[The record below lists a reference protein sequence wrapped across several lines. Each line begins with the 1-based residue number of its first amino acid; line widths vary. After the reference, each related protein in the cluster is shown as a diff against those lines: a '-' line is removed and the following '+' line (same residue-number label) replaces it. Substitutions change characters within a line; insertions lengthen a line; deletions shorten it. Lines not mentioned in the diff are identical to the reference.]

1 MAETISLSNEWK
13 RPPYS
18 WLTFM
23 LFWCALIV
31 VSGAYVTTPLLH
43 VFESEFQVSKTMS
56 AWTSSS
62 FSFFYAIGF
71 LLFGPLSDRIGRKT
85 VILIGLL
92 SLAIT
97 TPLIGLSTSFS
108 VLVILRGLQGFVAST
123 FAPSALAYVFDV
135 FPSNRLITT
144 IGFISFGYVTSGIFG
159 QVLADLLYQWAS
171 WKTVFFLFG
180 FLYFMTFIAASIY
193 FPTPAKSGEK
203 EGIRYYVINSKKI
216 FSERNFILIY
226 FITITL
232 LLTFMGM
239 YTLLGD
245 FFSHE
250 PFQLNE
256 KQILGVRALGIVGMI
271 ISPFAGKIVNKLGV
285 LVTLRTGIGLSALG
299 LFLLGGGNHILF
311 LVGMSIVYV
320 MGISITFP
328 SIMVLIGELGGNI
341 RALVNTY
348 YAFIL
353 FIGAMLGPIIAIS
366 LLSIGTYFTTFLIL
380 SLLLVGSFLLSLKIK
395 I

>member
-1 MAETISLSNEWK
+1 MAQAVTLPNEWK
-13 RPPYS
+13 TAPYS
-18 WLTFM
+18 WITLL

-43 VFESEFQVSKTMS
+43 VFEAEFQVSKTMS

-71 LLFGPLSDRIGRKT
+71 LVFGPLSDRIGRKT
-85 VILIGLL
+85 VIIIGLL
-92 SLAIT
+92 SLAII
-97 TPLIGLSTSFS
+97 TPLIGLSTSFWN
-108 VLVILRGLQGFVAST
+108 LVILRGLQGFLAST
-123 FAPSALAYVFDV
+123 FAPSALAYTFEV
-135 FPSNRLITT
+135 FPTNRLVTT

-159 QVLADLLYQWAS
+159 QVLADMLYQWVGWQA
-171 WKTVFFLFG
+171 VFFLFG
-180 FLYFMTFIAASIY
+180 ILYLVTFVAAIHY
-193 FPTPAKSGEK
+193 FPTPAKTGGK
-203 EGIRYYVINSKKI
+203 EGLRYYVIHSKKI
-216 FSERNFILIY
+216 FSERNFVLIY

-245 FFSHE
+245 FLSNE
-250 PFQLNE
+250 PFSLNE
-256 KQILGVRALGIVGMI
+256 KQILGIRALGIVGMI
-271 ISPFAGKIVNKLGV
+271 VSPFAGKIVNKLGV
-285 LVTLRTGIGLSALG
+285 FVTLRVGIGLSALG
-299 LFLLGGGNHILF
+299 LFLVGVGDQILF
-311 LVGMSIVYV
+311 LIIMSIVYV
-320 MGISITFP
+320 TGISITFP
-328 SIMVLIGELGGNI
+328 SIMVLIGELGGEI

-366 LLSIGTYFTTFLIL
+366 LLAIGTYFTTFLLL
-380 SLLLVGSFLLSLKIK
+380 SLLLVVSFLLSMKIK